1 MFFFF
6 LPQIYMG
13 QPGHGVPEMRE
24 KIGLDGHNF
33 CMGGPGVVLN
43 QRAMAG
49 VCGVSLVLK
58 LQIHRLKRRRGRCLR
73 AAANSLLGSLVKAFV
88 CLHFRS
94 RFCFMLS

>member
-1 MFFFF
+1 
-6 LPQIYMG
+6 MG

-73 AAANSLLGSLVKAFV
+73 AAANSLLGSLVKALFV
-88 CLHFRS
+88 YIFVPDFVLCCHEYHY
-94 RFCFMLS
+94 